1 MKIVDI
7 GIFDEPTSGWEFDQD
22 KFATLYPDLHKDN
35 LAKFNS
41 ENTEDYEYY
50 DFIAELLDDEDKVW
64 EVSQETP
71 LASIFTDDGRILRL
85 TNHELREAYFED
97 FNFFWDERFV
107 MLCVEKSIGQE
118 GSLAIW
124 DMSTLDWCFRNTDQ
138 GFCVKNI
145 EYDKETDTF
154 KGTCYRET
162 QVVDD
167 DAETRS
173 EESSF
178 VINSERKLVWC

>member
-1 MKIVDI
+1 MKIIDI
-7 GIFDEPTSGWEFDQD
+7 GIFDEPTSGWELDMD
-22 KFATLYPDLHKDN
+22 KFARLYPDLYKDN

-41 ENTEDYEYY
+41 KNTEDYEYY
-50 DFIAELLDDEDKVW
+50 DFIVELLDDEDKVW
-64 EVSQETP
+64 EVSKETP

-97 FNFFWDERFV
+97 FNFFWDERFI
-107 MLCVEKSIGQE
+107 MICVEKSPGQE

-138 GFCVKNI
+138 GFCVKKI

-162 QVVDD
+162 QVL
-167 DAETRS
+167 DAATATRS

-178 VINSERKLVWC
+178 VINSKRKLEW